1 MKLLV
6 TGGAGF
12 IGSNFIRYWLAKHS
26 DDSIINLDL
35 LTYAGNPENLKELES
50 NANYSFVKGDICD
63 QALVNDLM
71 KGVDLIVHF
80 AAETHVD
87 RSIADASVFLKTNVL
102 GTQALLEAAKNN
114 GGVRFHHISTDEV
127 FGSLELDAKKFNEKT
142 PYDPR
147 SPYSASKAASDHLV
161 RAYFHTHRLPIT
173 ISNCTNNYGPYQFPE
188 KLIPLFITNVL
199 EDKKLPVYGR
209 GLNIRDWI
217 YVDDHN
223 AGVEAIINKG
233 RIGETYCLGGENE
246 LSNLEIT
253 LAILKL
259 LGAGEDR
266 IEYVVD
272 RKGHDFRYA
281 MDINKSKQE
290 LGWSPRVDFRTG
302 LAKTADWY
310 KNNQDWWKKIKN
322 GEYQKYYHEQY
333 DNRRSATA
341 I

>member
-127 FGSLELDAKKFNEKT
+127 FGSLELDA
-142 PYDPR
+142 
-147 SPYSASKAASDHLV
+147 
-161 RAYFHTHRLPIT
+161 
-173 ISNCTNNYGPYQFPE
+173 
-188 KLIPLFITNVL
+188 
-199 EDKKLPVYGR
+199 
-209 GLNIRDWI
+209 
-217 YVDDHN
+217 
-223 AGVEAIINKG
+223 
-233 RIGETYCLGGENE
+233 
-246 LSNLEIT
+246 
-253 LAILKL
+253 
-259 LGAGEDR
+259 
-266 IEYVVD
+266 
-272 RKGHDFRYA
+272 
-281 MDINKSKQE
+281 
-290 LGWSPRVDFRTG
+290 
-302 LAKTADWY
+302 
-310 KNNQDWWKKIKN
+310 
-322 GEYQKYYHEQY
+322 
-333 DNRRSATA
+333 
-341 I
+341 